1 MTVKELIELL
11 KQQNQDAVVYHDYDG
26 DLALMI
32 TEVSANA
39 IGSQEEVVLIS

>member
-39 IGSQEEVVLIS
+39 IASQEEVVLIS

>member
-32 TEVSANA
+32 TEVSANT